1 MENKQ
6 DMLTSKLLERSFVT
20 QSQFEEY
27 KEHQSKGIFSLNA
40 ELLFLMYLAVILFT
54 SGIGILIYQNIDSIG
69 HLAII
74 STVFVLIV
82 VCFYF
87 SYKKAQPFSV
97 QETKFESPIYDYIVL
112 TGIIL
117 TCIFF
122 GYIQFQYEIFGSD
135 YRLVSLFS
143 ALASF
148 VVAYFFD
155 NRMALSIG
163 LTALTTFIG
172 ITLTPN
178 KIFENEFVSNPTL
191 SLTGIA
197 LGVLII
203 LWSIYASKNN
213 IKQHF
218 YFVFYTFA
226 QHLIGICCI
235 AGLTQY
241 KWHNWILYIPFIIGL
256 TYYFYKISYKYLETS
271 FFVFTL
277 IYGYIGFNILFF
289 KLFDDSSLMEV
300 LIAFSPLYVIGSI
313 LLFIK
318 LVKNFNKEKDGS
330 IQ

>member
-6 DMLTSKLLERSFVT
+6 DMLTSKLLERGFVT

-27 KEHQSKGIFSLNA
+27 KEHQSKGIFSLNT
-40 ELLFLMYLAVILFT
+40 ELLFLMYFAVILFT

-87 SYKKAQPFSV
+87 SYKKAQPFSI
-97 QETKFESPIYDYIVL
+97 QETKFESPIYNYVVL

-148 VVAYFFD
+148 IVAYFFD

-163 LTALTTFIG
+163 LTTLTTFIG

-178 KIFENEFVSNPTL
+178 KIFENEFVSNPVL
-191 SLTGIA
+191 LFSGIA
-197 LGVLII
+197 LGVLLVVWII
-203 LWSIYASKNN
+203 YSEKERLK
-213 IKQHF
+213 KHF
-218 YFVFYTFA
+218 HFVFYTFA
-226 QHLIGICCI
+226 QHLIGICCLS
-235 AGLTQY
+235 GLFQDQWY
-241 KWHNWILYIPFIIGL
+241 LFLPVFVGFI
-256 TYYFYKISYKYLETS
+256 YYFHKWSYSYFSPS

-277 IYGYIGFNILFF
+277 LYGFIGFNVLLIKFI
-289 KLFDDSSLMEV
+289 DNSSLFEF
-300 LIAFSPLYVIGSI
+300 LIMFSPFYVIGSI
-313 LLFIK
+313 VLFIS
-318 LVKNFNKEKDGS
+318 LVKKFNKEKHANIS
-330 IQ
+330 

>member
-6 DMLTSKLLERSFVT
+6 DVLTSKLLERGFIT

-27 KEHQSKGIFSLNA
+27 KEHKSKGIFSLNA

-54 SGIGILIYQNIDSIG
+54 SGVGILIYQNIDSIG

-74 STVFVLIV
+74 STVLVLIV
-82 VCFYF
+82 VCFYL
-87 SYKKAQPFSV
+87 SYKKAKPFSI

-117 TCIFF
+117 TCVLFS
-122 GYIQFQYEIFGSD
+122 YIQFQYEIFGSD

-163 LTALTTFIG
+163 LTGLTTFIG
-172 ITLTPN
+172 LTLTPN
-178 KIFENEFVSNPTL
+178 KIFENEFFSNPVL
-191 SLTGIA
+191 SLTGVA

-203 LWSIYASKNN
+203 LWAIYASKNN
-213 IKQHF
+213 IKKHF

-241 KWHNWILYIPFIIGL
+241 KSYNWILYIPFIIGL
-256 TYYFYKISYKYLETS
+256 TYYFYKISYRYLETS
-271 FFVFTL
+271 FFVFTIL
-277 IYGYIGFNILFF
+277 YGFIGFNTLLIQ
-289 KLFDDSSLMEV
+289 LFDNSSLFEF
-300 LIAFSPLYVIGSI
+300 LIMFSPFYFIGSI
-313 LLFIK
+313 VVFIS
-318 LVKNFNKEKDGS
+318 LVKKFNKEKHARIS
-330 IQ
+330 